1 MSIHRH
7 LLWLQILCE
16 RLFKV
21 HEETKAEERREPSS
35 KEEQNQAPAVLLGL
49 KKPGALVTHV
59 LNSGTVC
66 YSVQF
71 ALCVHP
77 VCVSVQCSSFIV
89 YSGISIWILLSKIG
103 LIVILDVIEH
113 FIFSL
118 LICLSPDSI
127 SRMKSICHQNVSNHT
142 CTMIFCF
149 LLLCSVTLPLLYM
162 LVTQLSWKPGSFI
175 QLSSIC

>member
-1 MSIHRH
+1 MSIHKH

-49 KKPGALVTHV
+49 KKPGVLVVHI

-77 VCVSVQCSSFIV
+77 VCVSVQCSSLAV
-89 YSGISIWILLSKIG
+89 YSGVSIWILLSKIG
-103 LIVILDVIEH
+103 LIVILDVFEPSIL
-113 FIFSL
+113 SL
-118 LICLSPDSI
+118 LVCLSLDSS
-127 SRMKSICHQNVSNHT
+127 SRIKSICHQNVSNH
-142 CTMIFCF
+142 I
-149 LLLCSVTLPLLYM
+149 LA
-162 LVTQLSWKPGSFI
+162 Q
-175 QLSSIC
+175 